1 MKTRSLLLRMLLIA
15 ALLLTSLSPAL
26 AQVGQVGKWTTTYT
40 IILREMDNSERAF
53 LAEQGI
59 SVDGLTGERVVI
71 TVTQAQLMS
80 LRDEG
85 IQFEVLK
92 SSDRDRLPS
101 VAQSG
106 YLSNEYLTISIIDT
120 GQFTMWTAGGRYLL
134 YPYEGTGY
142 LSVKVDSQVY
152 NNDDGSLSVITP
164 FTVVDDN
171 SAYIQYQTPESIL
184 VTQWF
189 TLSGQAVRFKVE
201 ASNQDAMQHDISVRY
216 LFDTQMDINDGSPL
230 YAPTVGVRTYET
242 DMPTPTFN
250 SWRAYD
256 IWPDPS
262 LTSVGTFSTQPV
274 RVVFAWWPNAVGYV
288 WDYTPDPNQRFY
300 TPGYTTS
307 PKSDSCVLAY
317 FSMGTLPPGTRDSI
331 TTYYGTGEP
340 TTDTDRERLLSAFEN
355 FKKAVKSSIIAD
367 LNAFSAL
374 QAKYMVSLRN
384 DWKDYLEAAWTVASL
399 AIPDPGDLAKLG
411 KDAQLLSNFA
421 DAIDW
426 VDTGNTV
433 ALALA
438 EILDDIPTSASE
450 TQVKNDYIYPYFMND
465 VTFKPATGGTYVG
478 IVDYLEAIDAAY
490 QSFIAQIPDPLP
502 PDYPVDSVI
511 AFLEQQTA
519 SLHASA
525 SQETY
530 VPVYYSNVCGLAKLG
545 VLQFQEGTMSS
556 LAGKLEFA
564 ENVSFATTLTEI
576 GAILGGAG
584 LKVAG
589 VVGAPITAGGSTVV
603 LIPSETALWSGVA
616 AISTISSLIG
626 TAGDVGGLSIQGAM
640 TKVSYEAIMQLPN
653 DVALRRAIFQH
664 TGDWVTT
671 ATASGAEQ
679 LMQALAQSSMQIES
693 ITVPDL
699 VISANE
705 TSGQGTGQV
714 LIKNTGST
722 TANVSVYGS
731 ITTKLDQGMPIVG
744 LVGSSSVSIARGE
757 EKSIEFAYTLLRS
770 SLLHYSGYDV
780 HLFVVAAWP
789 GEGIGI
795 QGPFVEHF
803 FAGTNSQLST
813 LNGQSFETT
822 VRGTL
827 GVGKV
832 ITSSVQFGPATQSGR
847 LLLSF
852 AEGSDYDLHLY
863 DSSGNHVGVNYSTG
877 EVENQIAGVSYS
889 GPVAWPEWMIVENPS
904 GDVYQVKVVVQNPAT
919 GEGYDLSKLE
929 TPLLPAI
936 LDAPSQAV
944 WSIVHTAKTSP
955 TIESFGLQIAEGG
968 GGQGVSNLQIS
979 STDFTGD
986 GGAIIP
992 AGQILCEVPN
1002 EVSAGTS
1009 ILGICTI
1016 TITPE
1021 APMSTYTGAIQV
1033 SGKDA
1038 GGTTLNATTQ
1048 VTLTLTEPRWNI
1060 YLPLI
1065 LR

>member
-15 ALLLTSLSPAL
+15 TLLLTSLISTL
-26 AQVGQVGKWTTTYT
+26 AQVGEQTTTYT
-40 IILREMDNSERAF
+40 IILREMDNSKRAF

-59 SVDGLTGERVVI
+59 SVDGLTRERIVI
-71 TVTQAQLMS
+71 TVTQAQLIS
-80 LRDEG
+80 LSEEG

-106 YLSNEYLTISIIDT
+106 YLSNEYLTISVIDT
-120 GQFTMWTAGGRYLL
+120 GQFTMRTADGRYLL
-134 YPYEGTGY
+134 YPGASTGY

-152 NNDDGSLSVITP
+152 NNANGSLSVITP

-201 ASNQDAMQHDISVRY
+201 VSNQDATQHDISVRY
-216 LFDTQMDINDGSPL
+216 LLDTQVDINDGSPL
-230 YAPTVGVRTYET
+230 YVPTVGVRTYET
-242 DMPTPTFN
+242 DMPILTFN

-256 IWPDPS
+256 IWPGPS
-262 LTSVGTFSTQPV
+262 LTSVGTFSTRPV
-274 RVVFAWWPNAVGYV
+274 RVVFAWWPNAFDYV

-307 PKSDSCVLAY
+307 PESDSCVLVY
-317 FSMGTLPPGTRDSI
+317 FSMGTLSPGTQDSI
-331 TTYYGTGEP
+331 TMYYGTGEP
-340 TTDTDRERLLSAFEN
+340 TVDIDRERLLSALEN
-355 FKKAVKSSIIAD
+355 FKEAVKSSIIAD
-367 LNAFSAL
+367 LDAFSAL

-384 DWKDYLEAAWTVASL
+384 DWKDYLEAAWTVAGVVT
-399 AIPDPGDLAKLG
+399 PDPGDLAKLG
-411 KDAQLLSNFA
+411 KDAQLLSAFA

-426 VDTGNTV
+426 MDTGNTV
-433 ALALA
+433 ALALG
-438 EILDDIPTSASE
+438 EILGNVPASASE
-450 TQVKNDYIYPYFMND
+450 TQVKNQIYSHFMNS
-465 VTFKPATGGTYVG
+465 VTLRPKTGGTYLG
-478 IVDYLEAIDAAY
+478 IAGYLEAIDAEY
-490 QSFIAQIPDPLP
+490 QSYIAQIPDPLP
-502 PDYPVDSVI
+502 PGYPVDSVI
-511 AFLEQQTA
+511 TFLQYQTA
-519 SLHASA
+519 ALHAS
-525 SQETY
+525 SSGETY
-530 VPVYYSNVCGLAKLG
+530 VPVYYSNMCGLAKLG
-545 VLQFQEGTMSS
+545 VLQFQEETMSS
-556 LAGKLEFA
+556 LADRLEFA

-576 GAILGGAG
+576 AALLGGAG

-589 VVGAPITAGGSTVV
+589 VVGVPLTVGGSTIV
-603 LIPSETALWSGVA
+603 LIPSEMALWSGVA
-616 AISTISSLIG
+616 SISTISSLIG
-626 TAGDVGGLSIQGAM
+626 AASDVGGLSIQGAM

-653 DVALRRAIFQH
+653 DVDQRWAIFQH

-671 ATASGAEQ
+671 ATASGAEH
-679 LMQALAQSSMQIES
+679 LTQALTQSFIQIES

-699 VISANE
+699 VISADE
-705 TSGQGTGQV
+705 TSGRGTGQV

-722 TANVSVYGS
+722 TATVSVYGS

-744 LVGSSSVSIARGE
+744 LVGSSSVSIAPGE
-757 EKSIEFAYTLLRS
+757 EASIEFAYTLLRS

-780 HLFVVAAWP
+780 HLFVVAAWL
-789 GEGIGI
+789 GGGINI

-803 FAGTNSQLST
+803 FAGTDSQLST
-813 LNGQSFETT
+813 LNGQSFETIT
-822 VRGTL
+822 RGTL
-827 GVGKV
+827 GVGQV
-832 ITSSVQFGPATQSGR
+832 ITSSVQFVPATQSGR

-889 GPVAWPEWMIVENPS
+889 GPIAWPEWMIVENPS
-904 GDVYQVKVVVQNPAT
+904 GDAYQVKVVVQNPAA

-944 WSIVHTAKTSP
+944 WSIVRTAKTSP
-955 TIESFGLQIAEGG
+955 TTESFGLQIAEGG

-979 STDFTGD
+979 STNFTGD
-986 GGAIIP
+986 GGTIIP

-1009 ILGICTI
+1009 ILGICTV

-1021 APMSTYTGAIQV
+1021 APMGTYTGAIQV
-1033 SGKDA
+1033 SGKGA

-1048 VTLTLTEPRWNI
+1048 VTLILTEPRWNI
-1060 YLPLI
+1060 YLPLM